1 MADSTDHDRDGATDS
16 DDSTDPDDST
26 GAATDPDPAGA
37 DAGAGGDPAPDAE
50 SGGDPDLDLPDPL
63 REHLY
68 AVVEG
73 LVDHDGLLVALD
85 FDGTLAAIEDRPDE
99 ATIPDA
105 TREAVAALA
114 DEPDVEVA
122 VVSGRELADVRDR
135 VDVPEASYAGNHG
148 LEIHADE
155 YTVHPTASDAED
167 DIAAIADELTD
178 RLADVEGV
186 IVENK
191 GVTATV
197 HHRLVADDE
206 VARVVEAVEEL
217 VGERDDVHLTTG
229 KDVLE
234 LRPAVEWDKGE
245 ALRELY
251 DVLVPDGERWFPVYV
266 GDDTTDEAAFGVLG
280 DRERGFGIKVGD
292 DPNTDAPYR
301 VADPEA
307 VREVLDWLRT
317 YGVAFLAADHRD
329 VPVGTA

>member
-1 MADSTDHDRDGATDS
+1 MADPTDSDRDGTDS
-16 DDSTDPDDST
+16 DASTD
-26 GAATDPDPAGA
+26 AAIDPGL
-37 DAGAGGDPAPDAE
+37 E
-50 SGGDPDLDLPDPL
+50 LPNPL

-85 FDGTLAAIEDRPDE
+85 FDGTLAAIEDRPD
-99 ATIPDA
+99 AAAIPDP

-114 DEPDVEVA
+114 EEPNVEVA

-148 LEIHADE
+148 LEIHAEE
-155 YTVHPTASDAED
+155 YRVHPTASDAEE
-167 DIAAIADELTD
+167 DIAAISDELRD
-178 RLADVEGV
+178 RLADVDGV

-206 VARVVEAVEEL
+206 VARVADAVDEL
-217 VGERDDVHLTTG
+217 VDVRDDVHLTTG

-234 LRPAVEWDKGE
+234 LRPAVERDKGE

-251 DVLVPDGERWFPVYV
+251 DVLVPDGEQWFPVYV

-317 YGVAFLAADHRD
+317 YGVEFLSADRRD
-329 VPVGTA
+329 VPGGTA